1 MMKMKK
7 LASIFLLE
15 EMLVTVE
22 YSEENDDADV
32 IIRYSGEKFDPTNDD
47 TALPLILAKRAAEN
61 IVYSFDGE
69 KKLSNRV
76 DAQI

>member
-7 LASIFLLE
+7 LASIFLL
-15 EMLVTVE
+15 
-22 YSEENDDADV
+22 EENDDADV
-32 IIRYSGEKFDPTNDD
+32 IIRYSGEKFDPTSDD
-47 TALPLILAKRAAEN
+47 TALPFILAKRATEN

>member
-7 LASIFLLE
+7 LASIFLL
-15 EMLVTVE
+15 
-22 YSEENDDADV
+22 EENDDADV

-61 IVYSFDGE
+61 IFYSFDGE